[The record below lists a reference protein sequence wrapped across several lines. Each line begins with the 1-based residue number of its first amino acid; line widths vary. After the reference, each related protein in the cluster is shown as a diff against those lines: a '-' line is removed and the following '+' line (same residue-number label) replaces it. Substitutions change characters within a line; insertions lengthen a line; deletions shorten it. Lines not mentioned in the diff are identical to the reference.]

1 MRSLIPMKNNA
12 VVKMSRRRRPINLWR
27 AATWT
32 ALLAPWALLIGLIA
46 VGAGIVWSEG
56 GPESFAARVKSEV
69 LLASLRLGFEIDE
82 VWVDGLQRA
91 DRTEVLTAIGA
102 IRGEPI
108 MEFDTDAA
116 RERLLALPW
125 VKDAVVA
132 LALPAQVHV
141 GLTERE
147 PVALWQVDRKLSV
160 IDSDGDI
167 VKGVDPAGFGKLPIL
182 VGVAANKE
190 AGALF
195 ALVAGVPSIASR
207 MTAAVFVAE
216 RRWNIRIDDRI
227 DVRLPAQAAAAAL
240 RRLVTLDK
248 EHELL
253 GRDIV

>member
-1 MRSLIPMKNNA
+1 
-12 VVKMSRRRRPINLWR
+12 
-27 AATWT
+27 
-32 ALLAPWALLIGLIA
+32 LLIGLITG
-46 VGAGIVWSEG
+46 GAWIVWSEG
-56 GPESFAARVKSEV
+56 GPESFAARAKSEM
-69 LLASLRLGFEIDE
+69 LLASLRLGFEIDQ
-82 VWVDGLQRA
+82 VWVDGLHRA
-91 DRTEVLTAIGA
+91 DRHEVLAAIGA

-116 RERLLALPW
+116 RARLLTLPW

-132 LALPAQVHV
+132 LALPAQIHV

-167 VKGVDPAGFGKLPIL
+167 VKGVNPAEFGDLPIL
-182 VGVAANKE
+182 VGTAANKE
-190 AGALF
+190 VGALF
-195 ALVAGVPSIASR
+195 ALVASEPSIASR

-227 DVRLPAQAAAAAL
+227 DLRLPAQAPAAAL
-240 RRLVTLDK
+240 RRLVTLNK

-253 GRDIV
+253 GRDIIAVDLRLEDRLIVRMAPGAEQAPATTLNGQPS